1 MLTRAA
7 EQVAEHAKRVIRL
20 EIELATL
27 ELKRKLSTL
36 SVGIGMLVA
45 AGVLALF
52 GLGFMLAA
60 IAAGIATSLPMWA
73 ALLIVMAGLFLIAGA
88 LVLMG
93 RSALKK
99 ATPPVPE
106 RALSEARLTME
117 TLKNG
122 SG

>member
-36 SVGIGMLVA
+36 GVGIGMLVA

-88 LVLMG
+88 FVLMG

>member
-36 SVGIGMLVA
+36 GVGIGMLVT

-60 IAAGIATSLPMWA
+60 IAAGIATALPMWA
-73 ALLIVMAGLFLIAGA
+73 SLLIVMAGLFLIAGA
-88 LVLMG
+88 LALMG

>member
-7 EQVAEHAKRVIRL
+7 EQVAEHAKRIVRL

-27 ELKRKLSTL
+27 ELKQKLGTL
-36 SVGIGMLVA
+36 GVGMGMVVA

-52 GLGFMLAA
+52 GLGFALAT
-60 IAAGIATSLPMWA
+60 IAAGLATFLPTWA
-73 ALLIVMAGLFLIAGA
+73 ALLIVAAFLFLIAGLLA
-88 LVLMG
+88 LLG

-99 ATPPVPE
+99 ATPPLPE
-106 RALSEARLTME
+106 RAISEARLTME

-122 SG
+122 SA

>member
-1 MLTRAA
+1 
-7 EQVAEHAKRVIRL
+7 
-20 EIELATL
+20 
-27 ELKRKLSTL
+27 
-36 SVGIGMLVA
+36 
-45 AGVLALF
+45 
-52 GLGFMLAA
+52 
-60 IAAGIATSLPMWA
+60 MWA

>member
-7 EQVAEHAKRVIRL
+7 EQVAEHAKRVVRL

-27 ELKRKLSTL
+27 ELKQKLATL
-36 SVGIGMLVA
+36 GVGMGMVVT

-52 GLGFMLAA
+52 GLGFALAT
-60 IAAGIATSLPMWA
+60 IAAGLATFLPTWA
-73 ALLIVMAGLFLIAGA
+73 ALLIVAAFLFLSAGLLA
-88 LVLMG
+88 LLG

-99 ATPPVPE
+99 ATPPLPE
-106 RALSEARLTME
+106 RAISEARLTMDA
-117 TLKNG
+117 LKNG

>member
-36 SVGIGMLVA
+36 GVGIGMLVA

>member
-20 EIELATL
+20 EIELAIL
-27 ELKRKLSTL
+27 ELKRKLATL
-36 SVGIGMLVA
+36 GVGIGMLVT

-60 IAAGIATSLPMWA
+60 IAAGIATALPVWV

-88 LVLMG
+88 LGLIG

-106 RALSEARLTME
+106 RAITEARLTME